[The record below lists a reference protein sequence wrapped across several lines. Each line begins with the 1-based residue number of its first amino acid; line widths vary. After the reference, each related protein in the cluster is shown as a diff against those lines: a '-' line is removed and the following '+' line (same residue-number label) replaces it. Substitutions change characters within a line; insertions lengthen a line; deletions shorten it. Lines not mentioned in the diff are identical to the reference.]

1 MSDSFDKC
9 LFNATYETKF
19 LIHGVAVFLTPGNLF
34 DDLKDALLKYGN
46 YNVIIVDW
54 TLYNNIPFRLAYR
67 DARLVGE
74 KVGEMMKFIEA
85 YKKVSLKTFHCIGH
99 SLGSHICGVAGRKV
113 RALVRITGLDP
124 GGVSLKESLK
134 PNIGLRY
141 TDADFVDI
149 IHTSGISSV
158 WTNLDRILCLHF
170 IAIEYF
176 TNSLKPNCKFVAT
189 ECENYSDFEKGQ
201 CQSRSKTEMG
211 FRAKKIEG
219 IKPLTKFYL
228 ETLEFPPYCMGNESI
243 FFARHSFGFL
253 KV

>member
-1 MSDSFDKC
+1 
-9 LFNATYETKF
+9 
-19 LIHGVAVFLTPGNLF
+19 
-34 DDLKDALLKYGN
+34 
-46 YNVIIVDW
+46 
-54 TLYNNIPFRLAYR
+54 
-67 DARLVGE
+67 
-74 KVGEMMKFIEA
+74 MMKFIEA

-99 SLGSHICGVAGRKV
+99 SLGSHICGVTGRKV

-149 IHTSGISSV
+149 IHTSGISSDSGLGFFQPVGHHDYYPNGGVKQPRCVLGNSYKVFKGKTLIV

-176 TNSLKPNCKFVAT
+176 TNSLKPNCKFFAT

-201 CQSRSKTEMG
+201 CQSRTKTEMG

-228 ETLEFPPYCMGNESI
+228 ETLEFPPYCMG
-243 FFARHSFGFL
+243 
-253 KV
+253 